1 MIDNMM
7 NELKRSLIS
16 YASFVRDM
24 LSKSIEGLSKRNI
37 NILEEIIN
45 DLEPYAN
52 AKELEIDEFCIAS
65 IAQFQPKGKQ
75 LRQII
80 MTLKINNDLE
90 RIADHAVNISEAAIK
105 LFSYP
110 LSSISDEIL
119 KMANQVISM
128 FDDAIASFSYEDS
141 EKAILVCE
149 SDNKIDDLNE
159 KIILSFLS
167 NSASSMEEKASSLSL
182 VLISR
187 NLERV
192 ADLSTNIAEDVYYIA
207 TGKVLK
213 HHLSEDKTK

>member
-119 KMANQVISM
+119 KMANLAISM
-128 FDDAIASFSYEDS
+128 FDDAMASFSYEDS

-167 NSASSMEEKASSLSL
+167 NSANSIEEKASSLSL

-213 HHLSEDKTK
+213 HHLSEDKPI